1 MLMLF
6 FIVVMVYIVVF
17 MSFGFDF
24 FFVFQIV
31 VSCFCKEVMMGVL
44 GIICGVMVWVGI
56 VLFGLYLI
64 IEKMVWLYMLI
75 MVGGGLYFCWMGYQM
90 LCGVLKKE
98 VVFVFVLQIELV
110 KSGCSF
116 LKGLLINFVNLKVII
131 YFGLVFL
138 LFVGDNVGIIV
149 CWGIFVLI
157 IVEILVWF
165 IVVVSLFV
173 LL

>member
-1 MLMLF
+1 M
-6 FIVVMVYIVVF
+6 
-17 MSFGFDF
+17 
-24 FFVFQIV
+24 
-31 VSCFCKEVMMGVL
+31 
-44 GIICGVMVWVGI
+44 
-56 VLFGLYLI
+56 
-64 IEKMVWLYMLI
+64 
-75 MVGGGLYFCWMGYQM
+75 
-90 LCGVLKKE
+90 
-98 VVFVFVLQIELV
+98 

-138 LFVGDNVGIIV
+138 LFVGDNVGIIE

-157 IVEILVWF
+157 IIEILVWF

>member
-1 MLMLF
+1 M
-6 FIVVMVYIVVF
+6 
-17 MSFGFDF
+17 
-24 FFVFQIV
+24 
-31 VSCFCKEVMMGVL
+31 
-44 GIICGVMVWVGI
+44 
-56 VLFGLYLI
+56 
-64 IEKMVWLYMLI
+64 
-75 MVGGGLYFCWMGYQM
+75 
-90 LCGVLKKE
+90 
-98 VVFVFVLQIELV
+98 

-157 IVEILVWF
+157 IVEMLVWF